1 LAALNDVRARTTLAK
16 LTYGYTPTDVASLKA
31 LGLEEWLK
39 DQLSPRKL
47 ETSEYLQDISMFR
60 SQTMSLP
67 QIYQDRL
74 FKGKPSL
81 LSNELA
87 HLTLIRRLYSS
98 RQVFEML
105 VEHFSDYVPV
115 PLLAKKSL
123 VRADYDNTVIRSN
136 ALGYFPNLL
145 AAATYH
151 PAMLDYLNGDTNT
164 AQHPNENY
172 GREFLELFTLTPSA
186 GYTEDDVKGASK
198 MFSGIVWD
206 VATDQHH
213 VRLSQH
219 YFGPISVFGYTDKN
233 KRTDSEAAV
242 KIRIKRF
249 INHIALRPET
259 AKAFSI
265 RMARRFVADAP
276 PNSLIKKMS
285 AEYLRTKGHI
295 PSVFKVMAL
304 STEFAAAK
312 PTKVKRPMEH
322 LASTVRALNVPLA
335 NPVPQP
341 NLEVVK
347 DYAKGSPMPPVLA
360 ALTTQGHAPFDWP
373 FPNGYP
379 DVGELWTT
387 LSSQVQRW
395 NLSGKIAQGKMPV
408 AFADPNFTSI
418 LSPTSASATEIVTD
432 LAIHFYGA
440 DLPATEKTKVLAII
454 NQSVRN
460 NADQAKYIANVAATA
475 SALLLSKPDW
485 NLR

>member
-1 LAALNDVRARTTLAK
+1 MNDVRARTTLAK
-16 LTYGYTPTDVASLKA
+16 LTYGYNPTDVATIKT
-31 LGLEEWLK
+31 LGLEAWLA
-39 DQLSPRKL
+39 DQLSPIKV

-60 SQTMSLP
+60 SQTMTVP

-87 HLTLIRRLYSS
+87 HLTLIRRIFSS

-123 VRADYDNTVIRSN
+123 VRVDYDNTVIRAN
-136 ALGYFPNLL
+136 VLGYFPDLL

-151 PAMLDYLNGDTNT
+151 PAMLNYLNGDTNT

-172 GREFLELFTLTPSA
+172 GREFLELFTITPAA

-198 MFSGIVWD
+198 MFSGIFWD
-206 VATDQHH
+206 VATDTHH

-219 YFGPISVFGYTDKN
+219 YFGQVKVFGYTDKN
-233 KRTDSEAAV
+233 KATTSENAV
-242 KIRIKRF
+242 KLRIKRF
-249 INHIALRPET
+249 IKNIALRPET
-259 AKAFSI
+259 AQAFST
-265 RMARRFVADAP
+265 RMARRFVADVP
-276 PNSLIKKMS
+276 PASLIKKMS
-285 AEYLRTKGHI
+285 TEYLRTKGHI

-322 LASTVRALNVPLA
+322 LASTVRAMNISLA

-341 NLEVVK
+341 TLDVVK
-347 DYAKGSPMPPVLA
+347 DYAKGSPMPPILA

-395 NLSGKIAQGKMPV
+395 NLSTKIAQGRMAN
-408 AFADPNFTSI
+408 AFADPDFATLLNA
-418 LSPTSASATEIVTD
+418 ASTTPSEIVTD
-432 LAIHFYGA
+432 LAINFYGA
-440 DLPATEKTKVLAII
+440 DLPSAEKTKVLAII

-460 NADQAKYIANVAATA
+460 SGDQAKYISNVAATA